1 MKPCLL
7 HIKLKT
13 ESVFSRSLAVFIFVM
28 ETLNAFIRFKNKLP
42 VFQMGRGGDEC
53 SFGLEDRVEESP
65 QWERA
70 ADIQI
75 INPSLKSLFFLAFL
89 MTVRLLLIQTDLG
102 PQCDANVPF
111 KQRAA
116 LQKDL
121 SAPSYTS
128 LLEDAQ
134 IKQKRLY

>member
-75 INPSLKSLFFLAFL
+75 INPSLKSLFFFGFPGDRTSPLN
-89 MTVRLLLIQTDLG
+89 TDRPG
-102 PQCDANVPF
+102 TPV
-111 KQRAA
+111 
-116 LQKDL
+116 
-121 SAPSYTS
+121 
-128 LLEDAQ
+128 
-134 IKQKRLY
+134 